1 MPCVP
6 DLPKLI
12 GGSNILAPENN
23 HMKSDEKFD
32 GLNFAISLFI
42 YPRISLERKQIFWK
56 FMNVSLRSQIVMVK
70 NGNIMPKF
78 PIGGKFFFVMLPKR
92 HSVKIYSS
100 AGSLTSV
107 CYQVTSPDVVAFSLL
122 LVGLNISLDHFCNHH
137 IIRSSDHIGH
147 IRLVH
152 FGWSYYSI

>member
-78 PIGGKFFFVMLPKR
+78 PIGGGG
-92 HSVKIYSS
+92 S
-100 AGSLTSV
+100 ATWE
-107 CYQVTSPDVVAFSLL
+107 TSPKIPVFLYRSPNATVPKYIVLL
-122 LVGLNISLDHFCNHH
+122 DCSPLYA
-137 IIRSSDHIGH
+137 IR
-147 IRLVH
+147 
-152 FGWSYYSI
+152 